1 VIELSQVSFRYSP
14 QGKAIFEDMNL
25 EVPDNSLALV
35 TGPTGAGKSTLLGL
49 LNSHVP
55 SFTGGQVSGQ
65 VRVCGVDVLASRP
78 RDLAQIVGVV
88 PQSPRS
94 CFIADTVET
103 EIAFALEQIGLDDTS
118 MRKRVEEV
126 IDLMGLQH
134 LRSRRL
140 SRLSGG
146 EAQRVAIGAV
156 LVAHPKV
163 LILDEPTSA
172 LDPVATEEV
181 IAALKRL
188 VDDLGMTVVLS
199 EHRLERVSEAADL
212 VIALDGSTGA
222 PKVGT
227 PQEIFQSSEIVP
239 PLVQLG
245 RAANWQP
252 LPITIRDGRRHALSQ
267 LRPALERKAPST
279 QAPSRAARNHHE
291 AADESIASVTKLR
304 VDYQANRALEET
316 TLVFQPG
323 EVTAVMGRNGSG
335 KTTLLSCLV
344 GLIDPTAG
352 VVQVAGLAPAGLT
365 GKARISRVGLVP
377 SEPADLF
384 FCESVKDECDASD
397 VDANLTSGTTRAV
410 LAELAT
416 EIQQDGHPR
425 DLSEG
430 QQLCLALAITCA
442 ANPQVLLM
450 DEPTRG
456 LDYPSKQ
463 KLAEVLLRLRAN
475 GRSLIIATHDV
486 EFVATI
492 ADRVVVLAQGDVVA
506 DDDSRTVLTSSP
518 MFAPQMKKI
527 FPDQDWLTVSEAL
540 AGLAVPA

>member
-14 QGKAIFEDMNL
+14 HGKAIFEDMNV

-199 EHRLERVSEAADL
+199 EHRLERVSESADL
-212 VIALDGSTGA
+212 VIALDSSTGA

-227 PQEIFQSSEIVP
+227 PQDVFQSSEIVP

-245 RAANWQP
+245 RSANWQP
-252 LPITIRDGRRHALSQ
+252 LPITIRDGRRHAQSQ
-267 LRPALERKAPST
+267 LRPALERKALIT
-279 QAPSRAARNHHE
+279 QAPPRATQKHRE
-291 AADESIASVTKLR
+291 ATNESIASVTKLR
-304 VDYQANRALEET
+304 VDYQSNRALEET

-384 FCESVKDECDASD
+384 FGESVKDECEASD
-397 VDANLTSGTTRAV
+397 VDANLASGTTRAV

-416 EIQQDGHPR
+416 EIQQDDHPR

-463 KLAEVLLRLRAN
+463 RLAGILLRLRAN

-540 AGLAVPA
+540 AGLTVSA